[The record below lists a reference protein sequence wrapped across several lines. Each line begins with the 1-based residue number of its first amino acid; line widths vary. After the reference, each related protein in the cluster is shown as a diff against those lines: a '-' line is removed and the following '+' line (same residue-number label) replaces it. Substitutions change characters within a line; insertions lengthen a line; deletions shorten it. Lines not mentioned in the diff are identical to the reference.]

1 MGRGEQPGSEVTA
14 TKIEYLRNECVRE
27 MEDHL
32 NRRLLGNY
40 KEVNKGCYRKNK
52 SHV

>member
-14 TKIEYLRNECVRE
+14 KKIEDLRNGCVRE

-40 KEVNKGCYRKNK
+40 KEVNKGCYRKKK